1 MRDDTRTEASRTHP
15 RESTFI
21 SLLSGWAQQGVQSYF
36 ATQRILLD
44 LAMRQNSSV
53 MHMMRERLSDSNCSP
68 TKIFSEIAGDGL
80 TNLMEAQQVL
90 LDLAQQ
96 HNEIVMD
103 GVKERV
109 AGSNVGIATS
119 ELLRRGIDNLID
131 MHHKFLKIVEKQ
143 SHTWIESTK
152 AGKLPKNDA
161 LIELAREAMDTVV
174 HAEKHFLDVVAEET
188 SRATNG
194 RHHSGA
200 AKKIKKTEL
209 TDLARKATES
219 FIEAQ
224 KKLFDVA
231 GRQMNANLRTAGRTM
246 DVLGPLPV
254 LPFSDLTREGVK
266 SFVDA
271 QKALMEV
278 MTKTGNGST
287 HAPKPHRGRKRAR
300 PVRAEA
306 HAAHAAG

>member
-1 MRDDTRTEASRTHP
+1 
-15 RESTFI
+15 
-21 SLLSGWAQQGVQSYF
+21 LLSGWAQQGVQSYF

-53 MHMMRERLSDSNCSP
+53 MHVMRERLSDPNRSP
-68 TKIFSEIAGDGL
+68 AKILSEIAGEGL

-109 AGSNVGIATS
+109 AGSNVGIATA

-131 MHHKFLKIVEKQ
+131 THHKFLKIVEKQ
-143 SHTWIESTK
+143 SHTWIENAK
-152 AGKLPKNDA
+152 AGKFPKNDA
-161 LIELAREAMDTVV
+161 LIEMAREAMDNFV

-194 RHHSGA
+194 RHHGGS
-200 AKKIKKTEL
+200 AKKTKKTEL

-278 MTKTGNGST
+278 MTKAGNGST
-287 HAPKPHRGRKRAR
+287 HTAKPHRGKKRTGTA
-300 PVRAEA
+300 RAEA